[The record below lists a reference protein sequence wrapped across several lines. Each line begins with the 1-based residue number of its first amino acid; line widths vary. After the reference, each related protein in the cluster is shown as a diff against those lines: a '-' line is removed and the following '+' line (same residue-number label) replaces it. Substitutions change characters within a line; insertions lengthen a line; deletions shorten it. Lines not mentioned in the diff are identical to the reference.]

1 MSATG
6 SVRYIGKKP
15 SSAEVKERSYI
26 VGTDFPAQAS
36 PVSITLPDNYATS
49 YVEVLLNGV
58 KLDPSDYSASD
69 GSTITFVTG
78 IDLVTGDLLVVRS
91 YDFATTPRV
100 NPIIQIKETIGP
112 TGSKPSGTTHFDVAF
127 TSSLDEVLIYKDGIL
142 LTSDQFTV
150 DTATNSI
157 DLTTMPADGTEIN
170 IVVYGATKVIGSA
183 EAVTQTY
190 IDNQIATQTSTLQS
204 EINDKATTANVTS
217 EVTRIDNDIA
227 VLTANKVDQTYVDNA
242 VSGLAD
248 QTYVDTAV
256 ASVVFETNTVA
267 LDIQPTN
274 TETTSLDGS
283 YFDTNNIVWF
293 QNDGNVANHGNA
305 NSGFASERNVGE
317 LNNYFKVTKL
327 GDLLY
332 IDCKFAL
339 MDMNELLFGT
349 GYNTTEITEGANA
362 LDSSVKWD
370 SNITPSSSNSGLT
383 LNLSEHHEMMPFHVE
398 TVGGQKCIVPHVP
411 YLSSGQ
417 TIHITGMPWGTS
429 SASPTISNSD
439 WDSNKFVRIHDW
451 RSQPAVY
458 QLTLQGTSTT
468 SGNAPAY
475 TLTKISGTT
484 FDINELS
491 ADSNHIYFFRYYA
504 DGWTDPSGYY
514 QSALDNGYGPATAL
528 SFAQRGSRISC
539 PVTLAKYKICT
550 LPAEY
555 RPSADVEIPIHS
567 EVRKADFQSG
577 FNYLQGVLDNNL
589 DYSYRINKGATQ
601 VYNPYNHNTDITT
614 AINNGEWF
622 GDWTTRKTEV
632 DVLFAMAYGYAN
644 NSQTTGYTTGY
655 ADISLGG
662 EGSFHPGL
670 SGNWEY
676 HTTSNTGTLGTG
688 VQNVHFRD
696 ASETYR
702 YFLPHSSWASSFK
715 DYGFDA
721 KWHGLYPDQEDFVFG
736 TKLVVKSTGEVYLY
750 GKSGERYFNMGI
762 GPQFYRSKRTAFYG
776 ASFKTELSLV

>member
-26 VGTDFPAQAS
+26 VGTDFPAQTS
-36 PVSITLPDNYATS
+36 PVSVTLPDNYATS

-58 KLDPSDYSASD
+58 KLDPTDYSASD

-78 IDLVTGDLLVVRS
+78 IDLVDGDLLVVRS

-112 TGSKPSGTTHFDVAF
+112 TGTQPSGTTHFDVAF
-127 TSSLDEVLIYKDGIL
+127 TSTLDEVLIYKDGIL

-150 DTATNSI
+150 DTANNSV

-170 IVVYGATKVIGSA
+170 IVVYGATKVIGSS

-190 IDNQIATQTSTLQS
+190 IDNQIAGQTTVLQT
-204 EINDKATTANVTS
+204 EIDGKATTESVTT
-217 EVTRIDNDIA
+217 EVTRLDNEIA

-242 VSGLAD
+242 VAGLAD
-248 QTYVDTAV
+248 QTYVDTAI
-256 ASVVFETNTVA
+256 ASVVFETDTVA

-274 TETTSLDGS
+274 TETTSLNGTVL
-283 YFDTNNIVWF
+283 DTNNIVWF
-293 QNDGNVANHGNA
+293 QNDGNIVNEGNA
-305 NSGFASERNVGE
+305 NAGFASERNVGE
-317 LNNYFKVTKL
+317 LNNYFKVTKI

-339 MDMNELLFGT
+339 MDLNELLFGT
-349 GYNTTEITEGANA
+349 GYNTTELTDGANA
-362 LDSSVKWD
+362 LDPSIRWS
-370 SNITPSSSNSGLT
+370 SNIAPSSGSNG
-383 LNLSEHHEMMPFHVE
+383 LNLSISEHHDMMPFHVE
-398 TVGGQKCIVPHVP
+398 TVGGQKCIVPHIP
-411 YLSSGQ
+411 YVTNGM

-429 SASPTISNSD
+429 PAYPSINNTD
-439 WDSNKFVRIHDW
+439 WNTNKFVRIHDW
-451 RSQPAVY
+451 RSQPAVC

-468 SGNAPAY
+468 PGNAPAY
-475 TLTKISGTT
+475 TLTNVSGTV

-504 DGWTDPSGYY
+504 DGWVNPSGYY
-514 QSALDNGYGPATAL
+514 NSALDNGYGPATGL
-528 SFAQRGSRISC
+528 SFALRGSRISC
-539 PVTLAKYKICT
+539 PATLAKYKICT

-555 RPSADVEIPIHS
+555 RPSADVEVAINS
-567 EVRKADFQSG
+567 QVRKADFQSG
-577 FNYLQGVLDNNL
+577 LDHISGIL
-589 DYSYRINKGATQ
+589 DVMLSDAYRINKGATQ
-601 VYNPYNHNTDITT
+601 VYNPYAHNTDITT

-622 GDWTTRKTEV
+622 GEWTNRKNEV
-632 DVLFAMAYGYAN
+632 DVLFAMAYGYTN
-644 NSQTTGYTTGY
+644 NSQTTGYTTGFV
-655 ADISLGG
+655 DPTLGG

-696 ASETYR
+696 ASESYR
-702 YFLPHSSWASSFK
+702 YFLPHSYWASSFK
-715 DYGFDA
+715 DYGFDV
-721 KWHGLYPDQEDFVFG
+721 KWHGLYPDAEDFVYG
-736 TKLVVKSTGEVYLY
+736 NKLVVKSTGEVYLY
-750 GKSGERYFNMGI
+750 GKSGEKYFNMGI
-762 GPQFYRSKRTAFYG
+762 GPQFYKSKRTAFYG